1 MNPLAR
7 LIARLS
13 NPKPAATDRSQP
25 HTFASERITETIDR
39 ALASAGVDQ
48 QAGPAKGIRATI
60 EHALRQAG
68 LRQAEPISTDRTA
81 MDPAADTIGA
91 RRGRVVAPSATP
103 APSAGG
109 EFLNRSFKNQAGTR
123 AYKLYIPIGYAG
135 AASQPVPLIVMLHG
149 CTQTPEDFAAG
160 TRMNA
165 LADAHGFLVVYP
177 AQAARD
183 NGSKCWNWFR
193 VGDQLRERGEP
204 SLIAGITRAVVSDYR
219 IDEGRIFVAGLSAG
233 AAMAVILGETY
244 PDVFAAVG
252 AHSGLPF
259 GAAHDVPSALA
270 AMKGGAGMTGLA
282 GLPGTRPPQRERT
295 GPAMPTIVF
304 HGTADHTVAQSNGLA
319 IVHEATSA
327 APGNA
332 PLQASSQEGKVEG
345 GRGYTREVFT
355 DSAAQPVVE
364 LWIVHGAGH
373 AWSGGSAQGT
383 YTDPGGPDAS
393 AEMVR
398 FFLQQRHGRG

>member
-7 LIARLS
+7 LLARLS
-13 NPKPAATDRSQP
+13 KPKPATTDRSQP
-25 HTFASERITETIDR
+25 HTFDSERITETIDR

-60 EHALRQAG
+60 EDALRQAG
-68 LRQAEPISTDRTA
+68 LRQAEPITADRTA
-81 MDPAADTIGA
+81 TDPATDTIGA

-103 APSAGG
+103 APAAGG
-109 EFLNRSFKNQAGTR
+109 EFLNRSFNNQAGTR
-123 AYKLYIPIGYAG
+123 AYKLYIPIGYA
-135 AASQPVPLIVMLHG
+135 AASKPVPLIVMLHG
-149 CTQTPEDFAAG
+149 CTQTPDDFAAG

-204 SLIAGITRAVVSDYR
+204 SLIAGITRAVAADYR
-219 IDEGRIFVAGLSAG
+219 IDEGRVFVAGLSAG

-270 AMKGGAGMTGLA
+270 AMKGGAGMA
-282 GLPGTRPPQRERT
+282 GLPGTRPPRRERS
-295 GPAMPTIVF
+295 GPAMPSIVF
-304 HGTADHTVAQSNGLA
+304 HGTADRTVDQRNGLA
-319 IVHEATSA
+319 IVDDITSA
-327 APGNA
+327 AAGNA
-332 PLQASSQEGKVEG
+332 RLQASSHEGKVEG

-355 DSAAQPVVE
+355 DPAAQPVVE

-383 YTDPGGPDAS
+383 YTDPSGPDAS